1 MAAGLQARTR
11 PALET
16 GEEQRKA
23 YRQFDI
29 VLVIVMFFLFMGL
42 YHIVAMLT
50 VGDWDFWVDW
60 KDRRWW
66 ILLTPVILISMPAAV
81 QYIFWEKFRL
91 PLAATL
97 LTLCLALLR
106 IDEAPYFVCLNTL
119 AGKVAEHAILI
130 IKTSVASVRE
140 QFHDCVFARTRH
152 SGDRT
157 DRNSLYQHSRNLCAA

>member
-1 MAAGLQARTR
+1 MAAGLQARAR

-29 VLVIVMFFLFMGL
+29 VLVILMFFLFMGL

-91 PLAATL
+91 PLAPRRFWSPESATRWSGRRD
-97 LTLCLALLR
+97 C
-106 IDEAPYFVCLNTL
+106 DETYCTVT
-119 AGKVAEHAILI
+119 
-130 IKTSVASVRE
+130 T
-140 QFHDCVFARTRH
+140 
-152 SGDRT
+152 
-157 DRNSLYQHSRNLCAA
+157 